1 MFIRT
6 ERSIKE
12 FVHYYPIVSGLVIIN
27 LSLWV
32 MIDFLQLPLG
42 NQLFQWGAGHNISIH
57 NGEYWRLLTSVFL
70 HGGLMHAL
78 FNSFALVL
86 FGPALE
92 QMIGKIKFIIAY
104 VGAGL
109 IGNLATY
116 LIAPTAFYVHVGA
129 SGAVYGLLG
138 MYIFMVVLRKHLIDP
153 GSAQIVIIISIIGG
167 IMTVLRPGINVY
179 AHLFGFIGG
188 FGLASLLLN
197 NAQPFSIWQN
207 RRVQNDDSIQFNPDR
222 WKKKRIPKRI
232 KSRILWGVLIILVIL
247 GLWSRLNP

>member
-86 FGPALE
+86 FGD
-92 QMIGKIKFIIAY
+92 
-104 VGAGL
+104 
-109 IGNLATY
+109 
-116 LIAPTAFYVHVGA
+116 
-129 SGAVYGLLG
+129 
-138 MYIFMVVLRKHLIDP
+138 RK
-153 GSAQIVIIISIIGG
+153 S
-167 IMTVLRPGINVY
+167 T
-179 AHLFGFIGG
+179 
-188 FGLASLLLN
+188 
-197 NAQPFSIWQN
+197 
-207 RRVQNDDSIQFNPDR
+207 
-222 WKKKRIPKRI
+222 
-232 KSRILWGVLIILVIL
+232 
-247 GLWSRLNP
+247 RLNSSHVSISYA